1 MSSQLPVQAAAEGA
15 ASAAAT
21 AVTVAASEARE
32 DERVEST
39 VLLDLWSVRGT
50 VGPQTRVKSSQADES
65 GTHTLQPSVGVY
77 IERGAP
83 RSSTHYRITTYY
95 LSNRVQPRSLYGTH
109 TRYHI
114 RDRVSGRS
122 VRGRGCESVSGA
134 TSCAC
139 GLAWSCRHRF
149 VARYT
154 YTYTALTTV
163 Y

>member
-109 TRYHI
+109 THTRYH
-114 RDRVSGRS
+114 
-122 VRGRGCESVSGA
+122 
-134 TSCAC
+134 TP
-139 GLAWSCRHRF
+139 
-149 VARYT
+149 
-154 YTYTALTTV
+154 
-163 Y
+163 